1 MAETKSIGKYVFI
14 PVAEIDDTM
23 IDAYKIVMSIPFN
36 NNSILY
42 FNQIYQ
48 ELNNRIERD
57 KKFLKNVECHYSYQL
72 FKKILDDTNKYD
84 ASLNI
89 QLDKIEPNNILLI
102 KCPSIFAPYH
112 FIIVVVSEHGNEVD
126 IYQSFGSS
134 KRLYKLNLPFAT
146 FIQLMGRLS
155 TFKDDINFN
164 EDYQMMTEI
173 ESQLYGINIPEY
185 TSFLTE
191 QFEEQQEKNR
201 KEQEDDE
208 DDEDDEFEIDDATIA
223 KAEELGIAPILY
235 EQLEGQYNLTSKEIE
250 ITQYKLKPNPIGGK
264 AKRKTRKLK
273 GKKRRQTKRKK
284 NKFL

>member
-1 MAETKSIGKYVFI
+1 MAETKSINKYVFI
-14 PVAEIDDTM
+14 PVPEINDTM

-57 KKFLKNVECHYSYQL
+57 ENFLKDVECHYSYKL
-72 FKKILDDTNKYD
+72 FKKILDDTDKYD
-84 ASLNI
+84 VLSNI
-89 QLDKIEPNNILLI
+89 QLNKIEPNNILLI
-102 KCPSIFAPYH
+102 KCPSIFASYH
-112 FIIVVVSEHGNEVD
+112 FIIVVVSEDGNEVA

-134 KRLYKLNLPFAT
+134 KRLYKINLPFAT
-146 FIQLMGRLS
+146 FIELMGRLS
-155 TFKDDINFN
+155 TFKNKIDFN
-164 EDYQMMTEI
+164 KDYQMMTEI

-201 KEQEDDE
+201 KEQG
-208 DDEDDEFEIDDATIA
+208 DEFIEIDDGTIEE
-223 KAEELGIAPILY
+223 AEALGIAPVLY
-235 EQLEGQYNLTSKEIE
+235 EQLEGQYNLTPKEIE
-250 ITQYKLKPNPIGGK
+250 ITQYKLKPNPVGGK